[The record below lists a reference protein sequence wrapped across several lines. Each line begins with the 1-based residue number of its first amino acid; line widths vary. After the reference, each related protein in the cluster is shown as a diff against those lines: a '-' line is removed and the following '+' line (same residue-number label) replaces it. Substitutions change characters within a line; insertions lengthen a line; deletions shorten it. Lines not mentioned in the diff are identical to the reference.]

1 MLQAHRLICPV
12 RDKRVRIDLPPD
24 FPDTGKVEVIIL
36 PLSPMEEAV
45 SDMATL
51 EWLREV
57 WACAPDFPDRLTDL
71 PPEPVE
77 IP

>member
-12 RDKRVRIDLPPD
+12 RDKRVHIDLPPD

-36 PLSPMEEAV
+36 PLTSAEGEE
-45 SDMATL
+45 SDMATR

-57 WACAPDFPDRLTDL
+57 WACAPDFPDRLVDL
-71 PPEPVE
+71 PPAPVE